1 MREKHKY
8 LKLKM
13 MHGKYLNCYSGS
25 EKTRNKIASFEAA
38 KHNKYFYLCLD
49 ILNISYQEGLLLSK
63 HSQISLSSVVRRD
76 TQSSPPPFQDVCP
89 LFEVLSN
96 YHMYLF
102 SPAG

>member
-76 TQSSPPPFQDVCP
+76 TQSSPPP
-89 LFEVLSN
+89 LSGC
-96 YHMYLF
+96 L
-102 SPAG
+102 SSV